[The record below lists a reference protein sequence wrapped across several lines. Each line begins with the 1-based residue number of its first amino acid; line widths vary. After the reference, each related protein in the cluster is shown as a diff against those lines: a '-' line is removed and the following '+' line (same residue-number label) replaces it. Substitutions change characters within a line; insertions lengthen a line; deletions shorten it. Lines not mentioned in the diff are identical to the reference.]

1 MPKRTAMAATLLATA
16 SLRKS
21 HPVFYHFPKIILTSF
36 SYFDGF
42 IYNLKYFLG
51 QHGDGGKEELNT
63 VCPTHILA
71 LSPSTKFSYCGC
83 EIKDGKMGLLFH
95 PNNLGTNISYM
106 GQNLAETLS
115 TAPQPDGGPSLSYAA
130 RHSIKTDYDTKIGA
144 MLEKAQ
150 KILQNPNLKFEPEF
164 EEQGKMLKGGKDV
177 RDDWETNLG
186 SFAVKYY
193 ESFLDVLASE
203 KFESDEMLREGL
215 EEGMPK
221 GVVKLRIVE
230 KLGTDQTGYNEVVL
244 DDGTLV
250 IQVRFNLFP

>member
-1 MPKRTAMAATLLATA
+1 
-16 SLRKS
+16 
-21 HPVFYHFPKIILTSF
+21 
-36 SYFDGF
+36 
-42 IYNLKYFLG
+42 
-51 QHGDGGKEELNT
+51 
-63 VCPTHILA
+63 
-71 LSPSTKFSYCGC
+71 
-83 EIKDGKMGLLFH
+83 MGLLFH

-106 GQNLAETLS
+106 GQNLAEALS
-115 TAPQPDGGPSLSYAA
+115 TAPQPEGSPSLSYAA
-130 RHSIKTDYDTKIGA
+130 RHSIKTDYDTQIGA

-164 EEQGKMLKGGKDV
+164 EEQGKMLKGGKDA

-215 EEGMPK
+215 EEGVPK

-230 KLGTDQTGYNEVVL
+230 KLRTDQTGYNEVVL
-244 DDGTLV
+244 DDGALV
-250 IQVRFNLFP
+250 IQVRPNLFP